1 MPVKA
6 THAKPVEEVG
16 EISAIT
22 YGFMASKALFA
33 AVEFDLFTHIARG
46 ADGMSALEQ
55 ATGIAENRLVTLLT
69 ALKSLGLITEHDGRL
84 INAPA
89 TARYLVAGA
98 PGDFR
103 DYVRLV
109 NGAFGYESF
118 RHLGAALRGE
128 RIFPDKGFYEG
139 LIYGAGIG
147 GEQFS
152 SAQHTGSLGPAQ
164 LMAKRVQLNGR
175 KRLLDVGGGSG
186 AYTLAFCAANPE
198 LSATILDFPQTIDT
212 ARRNAEEAGF
222 AARIT
227 HLAGSAIT
235 TDWPT
240 GHDVILMSY
249 LWSAV
254 GKDDV
259 AILARRVIDALA
271 PGGLVLVHD
280 FMVDNAHE
288 GPPFA
293 AWYLLGSIFD
303 NPNAVCLTPSCV
315 EGVLREAGLDVE
327 PTEIMLPGITML
339 TKASKAPKE

>member
-109 NGAFGYESF
+109 NGAFG
-118 RHLGAALRGE
+118 RLDR
-128 RIFPDKGFYEG
+128 
-139 LIYGAGIG
+139 
-147 GEQFS
+147 
-152 SAQHTGSLGPAQ
+152 LGPAKEVAQ
-164 LMAKRVQLNGR
+164 IGAAIGR
-175 KRLLDVGGGSG
+175 EFSHPLLAAVAGKPEAELQSTLDRLV
-186 AYTLAFCAANPE
+186 
-198 LSATILDFPQTIDT
+198 
-212 ARRNAEEAGF
+212 
-222 AARIT
+222 
-227 HLAGSAIT
+227 
-235 TDWPT
+235 
-240 GHDVILMSY
+240 
-249 LWSAV
+249 
-254 GKDDV
+254 
-259 AILARRVIDALA
+259 
-271 PGGLVLVHD
+271 
-280 FMVDNAHE
+280 
-288 GPPFA
+288 
-293 AWYLLGSIFD
+293 
-303 NPNAVCLTPSCV
+303 
-315 EGVLREAGLDVE
+315 EAGLLFRQGVPPQATYLFNHALVQDAAYGTLLRE
-327 PTEIMLPGITML
+327 PGAFLNKMLLPFQGGTQ
-339 TKASKAPKE
+339 